1 MKLIG
6 KYEVRGLL
14 GRGGMGAVYKVRLP
28 VIGKI
33 LALKLLD
40 PQPALTALLGPEE
53 IRRRFR
59 AEAAT
64 MGSLRHPHIASIFD
78 FEDSGEQSF
87 FTMEYYCQ
95 NLGALINETY
105 DLEAPTRIL
114 RVDRAIRYARQTLNG
129 LNRLHQAG
137 LVHRDIKPFNLLLTD
152 EDTVKI
158 TDFGLSGLRGETF
171 GAHRR
176 LRVGSPFYTAPEQ
189 EKNPMDAGVPA
200 DLFSVGVMLYRLTTG
215 FLPIKQIHPVSRLQ
229 QDLDGDWDDFFRL
242 AFAPDPDRRFQSAR
256 EMESALGELESN
268 WLDKNE
274 KLCRL
279 QPGTGNPPP
288 SSPVVPLRSEGRK
301 ISPASARKFLNLDD
315 LWRPRQILD
324 HPFERLEN
332 RTVMDRQAKLIWQ
345 ADGSDFALTW
355 AEAHEYIQELNHRRH
370 GSLDNWRLPTMDELL
385 SIIKPPL
392 YAGDDCLAR
401 VFGPWRENLW
411 SADPRSALAAWYVN
425 TDLGF
430 AAWRDFTC
438 PAYVRA
444 VSSL

>member
-14 GRGGMGAVYKVRLP
+14 GRGGMGAVYKVRLAA
-28 VIGKI
+28 IGKI

-40 PQPALTALLGPEE
+40 PQPALTALWGSEE

-78 FEDSGEQSF
+78 FEDSGGLSF

-114 RVDRAIRYARQTLNG
+114 RADRAIRYASQTLSG

-158 TDFGLSGLRGETF
+158 TDFGLSGIRGETF

-189 EKNPMDAGVPA
+189 ERNPVDAGGPA
-200 DLFSVGVMLYRLTTG
+200 DLYSVGVMLYRLTTG
-215 FLPIKQIHPVSRLQ
+215 LLPIKRIHPVSRLK

-242 AFAPDPDRRFQSAR
+242 ALDPDPGRRFQSAR
-256 EMESALGELESN
+256 EMEEALRELESG
-268 WLDKNE
+268 WQDKNE
-274 KLCRL
+274 ELCRL
-279 QPGTGNPPP
+279 QPGIANP
-288 SSPVVPLRSEGRK
+288 SPASPAVPLRSEGLK
-301 ISPASARKFLNLDD
+301 ISPASARDFLQLDA
-315 LWRPRQILD
+315 LWRPRQIPDQSL
-324 HPFERLEN
+324 ECLEN
-332 RTVMDRQAKLIWQ
+332 RTVVDRRAKLIWQ
-345 ADGSDFALTW
+345 ADGSDFGLTW
-355 AEAHEYIQELNHRRH
+355 PEAHDYIKELNRKRYK
-370 GSLDNWRLPTMDELL
+370 SLDNWRLPTMDELL
-385 SIIKPPL
+385 AIIKPPL
-392 YAGDDCLAR
+392 SAGDDCLAR
-401 VFGPWRENLW
+401 AFGPWRQNLW
-411 SADPRSALAAWYVN
+411 SADTRSAMAAWYVN

-444 VSSL
+444 VSSF